1 LKANAAQ
8 FVAGARRAGESR
20 GEQAFQIGALFALII
35 VPMLMLLTGWQLSQE
50 LARSR
55 ELREAVNRSYERR
68 AQILEVFSLLQ
79 DAETGQRGYVI
90 TRDSRF
96 LRPYEVATRQVNAS
110 LDALVETISREQPEQ
125 ATIAARLESLVELK
139 LRNLGDG
146 LRALETRGSRAAQQ
160 GIATGPGRDQ
170 MEAIRDTVAELVSA
184 EATALE
190 QQLAEQQG
198 RSDRTGLTIAALFV
212 LLGAAVLVSGL
223 LFLRHVQGRRELLAE
238 VEDVAARQQA
248 VLDSAID
255 AILTLNPS
263 GTVETINAAG
273 QRMFGYSADELPR
286 RDLSAVLEMDTQ
298 RPGPFLERLIGPSR
312 SLKAGVTQEM
322 TGRRRNGETFP
333 ADVALGEM
341 RLPEGLRFVAIIR
354 DISERQRVAK
364 LKEEFV
370 STVSHE
376 LRTPLTS
383 IAGSLGLVSGGAAG
397 EVPAPAK
404 RLVNIA
410 LTNCQRLVR
419 LINDVLDIE
428 KMESG
433 QVRFDLR
440 PTPLG
445 EIAARSVEETRGFAE
460 ALGVRLR
467 LETDGSAPMI
477 RGDTDRIVQVAVN
490 LLSNAAKFSPAGQ
503 EVVLAVSTVDGKAR
517 LSVRD
522 RGPGV
527 PKDFQSRIFSK
538 FAQADGSDTRQK
550 GGTGLGLVIAREIVD
565 RHGGRLW
572 FENMPGAGATF
583 NAEFA
588 KIGEHAA
595 VLEPGVRLLV
605 CEDEVVTAAA
615 LREVLEDEGFI
626 VDVAETLADAE
637 QALRRA
643 DYACLVT
650 DLKLPD
656 GDGLTLIRRLRA
668 NLDVRRIPVIVV
680 SGDAGRKRAQPG
692 AGQLDIAAWM
702 DKPVDPVRLK
712 DAILAALAGAGRRPL
727 ILHVDDD
734 PDMLQITAAALSGCG
749 EVVSA
754 ASLAAARTALAARRP
769 DLVVLDIALGDGSG
783 LQLLP
788 ELETATGGRIPV
800 VVFSAQSSDKA
811 LAARVESVLT
821 KSRTS
826 LSALARTVRTLVS
839 QPAAEQARED
849 A

>member
-1 LKANAAQ
+1 
-8 FVAGARRAGESR
+8 
-20 GEQAFQIGALFALII
+20 
-35 VPMLMLLTGWQLSQE
+35 M
-50 LARSR
+50 
-55 ELREAVNRSYERR
+55 
-68 AQILEVFSLLQ
+68 
-79 DAETGQRGYVI
+79 
-90 TRDSRF
+90 
-96 LRPYEVATRQVNAS
+96 
-110 LDALVETISREQPEQ
+110 
-125 ATIAARLESLVELK
+125 
-139 LRNLGDG
+139 
-146 LRALETRGSRAAQQ
+146 
-160 GIATGPGRDQ
+160 
-170 MEAIRDTVAELVSA
+170 
-184 EATALE
+184 
-190 QQLAEQQG
+190 
-198 RSDRTGLTIAALFV
+198 
-212 LLGAAVLVSGL
+212 
-223 LFLRHVQGRRELLAE
+223 
-238 VEDVAARQQA
+238 EDVAARQQA

-527 PKDFQSRIFSK
+527 PRTSR
-538 FAQADGSDTRQK
+538 AGSS
-550 GGTGLGLVIAREIVD
+550 ASS
-565 RHGGRLW
+565 
-572 FENMPGAGATF
+572 PS
-583 NAEFA
+583 
-588 KIGEHAA
+588 
-595 VLEPGVRLLV
+595 
-605 CEDEVVTAAA
+605 
-615 LREVLEDEGFI
+615 
-626 VDVAETLADAE
+626 
-637 QALRRA
+637 
-643 DYACLVT
+643 
-650 DLKLPD
+650 
-656 GDGLTLIRRLRA
+656 RRLRTRA
-668 NLDVRRIPVIVV
+668 RR
-680 SGDAGRKRAQPG
+680 AGRVW
-692 AGQLDIAAWM
+692 AW
-702 DKPVDPVRLK
+702 
-712 DAILAALAGAGRRPL
+712 
-727 ILHVDDD
+727 
-734 PDMLQITAAALSGCG
+734 
-749 EVVSA
+749 
-754 ASLAAARTALAARRP
+754 
-769 DLVVLDIALGDGSG
+769 
-783 LQLLP
+783 
-788 ELETATGGRIPV
+788 
-800 VVFSAQSSDKA
+800 
-811 LAARVESVLT
+811 
-821 KSRTS
+821 
-826 LSALARTVRTLVS
+826 
-839 QPAAEQARED
+839 
-849 A
+849 

>member
-1 LKANAAQ
+1 MKASKAH
-8 FVAGARRAGESR
+8 FVAGGRRSGSERAER
-20 GEQAFQIGALFALII
+20 AFQIGVIFGLIV
-35 VPMLMLLTGWQLSQE
+35 VPLLMLAAGLQLGQE
-50 LARSR
+50 LRRAR

-68 AQILEVFSLLQ
+68 AEVLQLFSLLQ
-79 DAETGQRGYVI
+79 DAETGQRGYLL
-90 TRDSRF
+90 TEDPRF
-96 LRPYEVATRQVNAS
+96 LRPYAQAIEQIGPQARALSAATAG
-110 LDALVETISREQPEQ
+110 Q
-125 ATIAARLESLVELK
+125 AAQAARAERLQALAAAK
-139 LRNLGDG
+139 LR
-146 LRALETRGSRAAQQ
+146 EMISVSRAAEQ
-160 GIATGPGRDQ
+160 TGP
-170 MEAIRDTVAELVSA
+170 ASA
-184 EATALE
+184 RARVKD
-190 QQLAEQQG
+190 G
-198 RSDRTGLTIAALFV
+198 HGLTLMEQVRATTAQFVAAESQALQQRVGEERSRSEAAERTILLLFV
-212 LLGAAVLVSGL
+212 LLGTAVTVTGL
-223 LFLRHVQGRRELLAE
+223 LFMGHVRGRRELLAR

-248 VLDSAID
+248 VVDSAID
-255 AILTLNPS
+255 AILTVRPD
-263 GTVETINAAG
+263 GAIETVNAAG
-273 QRMFGYSADELPR
+273 QHMFEYVQGALLG
-286 RDLSAVLEMDTQ
+286 RDLSTLLEIES
-298 RPGPFLERLIGPSR
+298 GGSEPFLERLLEPDQT
-312 SLKAGVTQEM
+312 LHAGVTKEM
-322 TGRRRNGETFP
+322 LGRRRSGETFP
-333 ADVALGEM
+333 ADVAFGEM
-341 RLPEGLRFVAIIR
+341 RLPDGPRIVAIVR
-354 DISERQRVAK
+354 DISERQRVSQ

-397 EVPAPAK
+397 ELPPAAL

-433 QVRFDLR
+433 QARFDLR
-440 PTPLG
+440 PAPLG
-445 EIAARSVEETRGFAE
+445 EIAARSVEDTRGFAE
-460 ALGVRLR
+460 GLGVRLR

-477 RGDTDRIVQVAVN
+477 RADADRIVQVAIN
-490 LLSNAAKFSPAGQ
+490 LLSNAAKFSPPGQ
-503 EVVLAVSTVDGKAR
+503 AVVLTVATVDDKAR

-527 PKDFQSRIFSK
+527 PDTFHGRIFTK

-550 GGTGLGLVIAREIVD
+550 GGTGLGLVIAREIVE

-572 FENMPGAGATF
+572 YENAPEGGAVF
-583 NAEFA
+583 HAEFA

-656 GDGLTLIRRLRA
+656 GGGLELVERLRA
-668 NLDVRRIPVIVV
+668 NLDVHPIPVIVV
-680 SGDAGRKRAQPG
+680 SGDADRHRALPG
-692 AGQLDIAAWM
+692 GARLEIAAWM
-702 DKPVDPVRLK
+702 NKPVDPVRLK
-712 DAILAALAGAGRRPL
+712 DAILAALAGSGRRPL

-749 EVVSA
+749 EVLSVET
-754 ASLAAARTALAARRP
+754 LAAARAALQARRP
-769 DLVVLDIALGDGSG
+769 DLVVLDIALADGSG

-788 ELETATGGRIPV
+788 ELEGEDGRIPV
-800 VVFSAQSSDKA
+800 IAFTAQNSDAA
-811 LAARVESVLT
+811 LASRVDAVLT

-826 LSALARTVRTLVS
+826 LSALARTVRRLVS
-839 QPAAEQARED
+839 VTRLERVREEM
-849 A
+849 